1 MQSACIW
8 ERVVTESVLNF
19 SGKTVVVTGG
29 ASGIG
34 RAASLEFVARDAN
47 VAVIDCDDR
56 SGKQLEREAASE
68 RLKFFAADLSLEK
81 QVIEIISSIL
91 ASFGAIDVLV
101 SNAGI
106 QTYGTATTTTEAEWD
121 RTLAVNLKSGFLVA
135 KYALPHII
143 KRGGGAIVIT
153 ASVQSLGAQRNSL
166 AYMVSKHALLGLMRS
181 MALDYAKDN
190 IRVNAVCPGAIDT
203 PMLRWAAS
211 LDDDPD
217 RVIAACHK
225 MHPVG
230 RMGKPEEVARVIA
243 FLASDLAS
251 FITGAAIT
259 ADGGLML
266 PLGGMAFQESG
277 TGAKKA

>member
-1 MQSACIW
+1 M
-8 ERVVTESVLNF
+8 NF
-19 SGKTVVVTGG
+19 SGKVAVVTGG
-29 ASGIG
+29 SSGIG
-34 RAASLEFVARDAN
+34 RATSLELLSRGAS
-47 VAVIDCDDR
+47 VAVVDR
-56 SGKQLEREAASE
+56 DESAGQQLIRETGAQRE
-68 RLKFFAADLSLEK
+68 IQFFRADLSISQEVEGVIF
-81 QVIEIISSIL
+81 QVVRAL
-91 ASFGAIDVLV
+91 GGIDVLI

-106 QTYGTATTTTEAEWD
+106 QTYGSATTTTEEDWD
-121 RTLAVNLKSGFLVA
+121 QTLAVNLKSGFLVS
-135 KYALPHII
+135 KYSIPHMI

-211 LDDDPD
+211 LDDNPEA
-217 RVIAACHK
+217 VIAACHK

-230 RMGKPEEVARVIA
+230 RMGNPEEIAHVIA

-251 FITGAAIT
+251 FVTGT
-259 ADGGLML
+259 GVVADGGLMI
-266 PLGGMAFQESG
+266 PLGGMAFQEAG
-277 TGAKKA
+277 TGAKTT

>member
-1 MQSACIW
+1 M
-8 ERVVTESVLNF
+8 NF
-19 SGKTVVVTGG
+19 SSKVVIVTGG

-34 RAASLEFVARDAN
+34 RAASLEFLQREAS
-47 VAVIDCDDR
+47 VAVVDR
-56 SGKQLEREAASE
+56 NQEAGQKIVAEGASA
-68 RLKFFAADLSLEK
+68 RLKFFSTDLGSAA
-81 QVIEIISSIL
+81 QVEQLIPKIVE
-91 ASFGAIDVLV
+91 AFGGVDVLV

-106 QTYGTATTTTEAEWD
+106 QTYGSATTTSEAEWD
-121 RTLAVNLKSGFLVA
+121 HTLAANLKSGFLVS
-135 KYALPHII
+135 KYSIPYMID
-143 KRGGGAIVIT
+143 RGGGSIVFT
-153 ASVQSLGAQRNSL
+153 ASAQSLGAQRNSL
-166 AYMVSKHALLGLMRS
+166 AYMVSKHAMIGLMRS

-211 LDDDPD
+211 LDDDPE

-230 RMGKPEEVARVIA
+230 RMGRPEEVAHVIA

-251 FITGAAIT
+251 FVTGAVMSI
-259 ADGGLML
+259 DGGLML
-266 PLGGMAFQESG
+266 PIGGMAFQESG

>member
-1 MQSACIW
+1 MD
-8 ERVVTESVLNF
+8 F
-19 SGKTVVVTGG
+19 SGKVAVVTGG

-34 RAASLEFVARDAN
+34 RAACLEFLSRNAAVAAVDRDEAAGQKL
-47 VAVIDCDDR
+47 V
-56 SGKQLEREAASE
+56 REAAS
-68 RLKFFAADLSLEK
+68 KGNIHFFPADLSSNKEVEALLPK
-81 QVIEIISSIL
+81 IGTAL
-91 ASFGAIDVLV
+91 GGIDVLV

-106 QTYGTATTTTEAEWD
+106 QTYGSATTTSEEEWD
-121 RTLAVNLKSGFLVA
+121 KTLAVNLKSGFLVS
-135 KYALPHII
+135 KYSIPYMI

-211 LDDDPD
+211 LDDHPD
-217 RVIAACHK
+217 RVIEACHQ
-225 MHPVG
+225 MHPIG
-230 RMGKPEEVARVIA
+230 RMGQPREIAHVIA

-251 FITGAAIT
+251 FVTGTAVV
-259 ADGGLML
+259 ADGGLMI
-266 PLGGMAFQESG
+266 PLGGMAFQEAG
-277 TGAKKA
+277 TGAKNA

>member
-1 MQSACIW
+1 M
-8 ERVVTESVLNF
+8 NF
-19 SGKTVVVTGG
+19 SGKVAMVTGG

-34 RAASLEFVARDAN
+34 RATCLELLHYGAVVAAVDRDGAAGRKLVSEAN
-47 VAVIDCDDR
+47 AP
-56 SGKQLEREAASE
+56 GKIQ
-68 RLKFFAADLSLEK
+68 FFPADLSLNNEVETLIAK
-81 QVIEIISSIL
+81 IVQV
-91 ASFGAIDVLV
+91 FGGINILV

-106 QTYGTATTTTEAEWD
+106 QTYGSATTTTEEEWD
-121 RTLAVNLKSGFLVA
+121 KTLAVNLKSGFLVC
-135 KYALPHII
+135 KYSIPHMI

-153 ASVQSLGAQRNSL
+153 ASVQSLAAQRNSL

-211 LDDDPD
+211 LDDDPEA
-217 RVIAACHK
+217 VIAACHK

-251 FITGAAIT
+251 FVTGT
-259 ADGGLML
+259 TVVADGGLMV

>member
-1 MQSACIW
+1 M
-8 ERVVTESVLNF
+8 NF
-19 SGKTVVVTGG
+19 SGKVAVVTGG
-29 ASGIG
+29 SSGIG
-34 RAASLEFVARDAN
+34 RATSLDLLNRGAA
-47 VAVIDCDDR
+47 VAVVDR
-56 SGKQLEREAASE
+56 DEAAGQQLIGE
-68 RLKFFAADLSLEK
+68 AGGKREIQFFRADLSVNQEVEA
-81 QVIEIISSIL
+81 VIFQI
-91 ASFGAIDVLV
+91 ARTFGGIDVLI

-106 QTYGTATTTTEAEWD
+106 QTYGSATTTTEEDWD
-121 RTLAVNLKSGFLVA
+121 HTLAVNLKSGFLVS
-135 KYALPHII
+135 KYSIPRMI
-143 KRGGGAIVIT
+143 KRGGGAMVIT

-211 LDDDPD
+211 LDDNPD
-217 RVIAACHK
+217 AVIAACHK

-230 RMGKPEEVARVIA
+230 RMGNPEEIARVIT

-251 FITGAAIT
+251 FVTGTAVV
-259 ADGGLML
+259 ADGGLMI
-266 PLGGMAFQESG
+266 PLGGMAFQEAG

>member
-1 MQSACIW
+1 MILFSSLLGA
-8 ERVVTESVLNF
+8 SMNF
-19 SGKTVVVTGG
+19 SGKVAVVTGG
-29 ASGIG
+29 SSGIG
-34 RAASLEFVARDAN
+34 RATSLELLSRGAS
-47 VAVIDCDDR
+47 VAVVDR
-56 SGKQLEREAASE
+56 DESAGQQLIRETGAQRE
-68 RLKFFAADLSLEK
+68 IQFFRADLSISQEVEGVIF
-81 QVIEIISSIL
+81 QVVRAL
-91 ASFGAIDVLV
+91 GGIDVLI

-106 QTYGTATTTTEAEWD
+106 QTYGSATTTTEEDWD
-121 RTLAVNLKSGFLVA
+121 QTLAVNLKSGFLVS
-135 KYALPHII
+135 KYSIPHMI

-211 LDDDPD
+211 LDDKPD
-217 RVIAACHK
+217 AVIAACHK

-230 RMGKPEEVARVIA
+230 RMGNPEEIAHVIA

-251 FITGAAIT
+251 FVTGT
-259 ADGGLML
+259 GVVADGGLMI
-266 PLGGMAFQESG
+266 PLGGMAFQEAG
-277 TGAKKA
+277 TGAKTT

>member
-1 MQSACIW
+1 
-8 ERVVTESVLNF
+8 VNF
-19 SGKTVVVTGG
+19 SGKVVIVTGG

-34 RAASLEFVARDAN
+34 RATSLEFLNRDAN
-47 VAVIDCDDR
+47 VAVLDRNDDA
-56 SGKQLEREAASE
+56 GQKLAREAASDCL
-68 RLKFFAADLSLEK
+68 RFFYADLSSGTHVEQLIPK
-81 QVIEIISSIL
+81 IVK
-91 ASFGAIDVLV
+91 AFGGIDVLV

-106 QTYGTATTTTEAEWD
+106 QTYGSATTTTEAEWD
-121 RTLAVNLKSGFLVA
+121 DTLAANLKSGFLVS
-135 KYALPHII
+135 KHSIPYMIQ
-143 KRGGGAIVIT
+143 RGGGSIVIT

-166 AYMVSKHALLGLMRS
+166 AYIVSKHALIGLTRS

-203 PMLRWAAS
+203 PMLRWAVS
-211 LDDDPD
+211 LDDNPE

-225 MHPVG
+225 IHPVG
-230 RMGKPEEVARVIA
+230 RMGKPEEIAQVIA

-251 FITGAAIT
+251 FVTGSVIT

-266 PLGGMAFQESG
+266 PIGGMSFQESG